1 MGFVQVENTISLQI
15 VMYVGRPVP
24 ELLKIK
30 QILHSA
36 KPLLSLH
43 LYVFKEYVC
52 KYKHFSHRNG
62 QSMEDCCY
70 DVPGVV
76 YGNARHQTRL
86 CCNNMVEG
94 KQAGSQGNGTG
105 KFGVLR
111 QVQTLV

>member
-1 MGFVQVENTISLQI
+1 M
-15 VMYVGRPVP
+15 
-24 ELLKIK
+24 
-30 QILHSA
+30 
-36 KPLLSLH
+36 
-43 LYVFKEYVC
+43 FKEYVC
-52 KYKHFSHRNG
+52 EYKHLFYRNG

-105 KFGVLR
+105 KFGVLL
-111 QVQTLV
+111 QVQTLVYFKGPEFDILERFLDVQNC

>member
-1 MGFVQVENTISLQI
+1 
-15 VMYVGRPVP
+15 MYVGRPVP

-62 QSMEDCCY
+62 QSMENCCY
-70 DVPGVV
+70 NLPGAV
-76 YGNARHQTRL
+76 YCNEKHQTCPR
-86 CCNNMVEG
+86 CKCMEEDKNAG
-94 KQAGSQGNGTG
+94 KRVKALEN
-105 KFGVLR
+105 KWMDKCKR
-111 QVQTLV
+111 